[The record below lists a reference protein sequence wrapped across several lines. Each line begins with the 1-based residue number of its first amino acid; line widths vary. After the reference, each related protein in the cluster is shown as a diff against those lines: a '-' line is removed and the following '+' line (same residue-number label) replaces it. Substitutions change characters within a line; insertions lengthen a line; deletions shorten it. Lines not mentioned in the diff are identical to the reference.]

1 MPDDAHTLC
10 RKYENDDP
18 MGFSFETKVC
28 AGTSDNAYLA
38 AMDGSKSKLAIFI
51 TLMNS
56 AATMGY
62 RYG

>member
-1 MPDDAHTLC
+1 MPDDAHTSC
-10 RKYENDDP
+10 RQYVNDDP

-28 AGTSDNAYLA
+28 IGTSDYAYLI
-38 AMDGSKSKLAIFI
+38 AMDGSKSKEAIFI